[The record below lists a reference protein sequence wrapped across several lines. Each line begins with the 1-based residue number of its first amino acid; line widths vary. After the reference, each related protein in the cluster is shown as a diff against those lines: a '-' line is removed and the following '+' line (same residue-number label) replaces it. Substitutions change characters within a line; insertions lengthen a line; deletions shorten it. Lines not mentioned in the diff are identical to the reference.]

1 MSNKIKSVTAKEL
14 FGLSINTQSVFST
27 CINSSAQSQETFII
41 NAENP
46 NAEKIQAT
54 ATTSAWFVDAVFLH
68 DLIYKMVGK
77 DGENKK
83 YYDAI
88 KWLQQNDKSEYRRVD
103 DLFTGY
109 IREAHGRFYEQV
121 ALLFAKG
128 VKIKIDYN
136 KVTRK
141 DFDYAYGKLKQLK
154 FSTRDSSGRIH
165 YFIEDNQN
173 GKRNSQKTKPHA

>member
-1 MSNKIKSVTAKEL
+1 MSSKIRLVTAEEL
-14 FGLSINTQSVFST
+14 FGLTINSQSVFST
-27 CINSSAQSQETFII
+27 SINTDAQSQETFII

-46 NAEKIQAT
+46 NAEKIQAS
-54 ATTSAWFVDAVFLH
+54 AITSAWFVDVVFLH

-88 KWLQQNDKSEYRRVD
+88 KWLQQNDKSEYKRVD

-109 IREAHGRFYEQV
+109 IREAHYQFYGQA

-128 VKIKIDYN
+128 VKTKIDYN

-141 DFDYAYGKLKQLK
+141 DFDYAYDKLKQLK
-154 FSTRDSSGRIH
+154 FSAIDSSGRIH
-165 YFIEDNQN
+165 YFIEDNHN
-173 GKRNSQKTKPHA
+173 GTSNSQDTEPHA